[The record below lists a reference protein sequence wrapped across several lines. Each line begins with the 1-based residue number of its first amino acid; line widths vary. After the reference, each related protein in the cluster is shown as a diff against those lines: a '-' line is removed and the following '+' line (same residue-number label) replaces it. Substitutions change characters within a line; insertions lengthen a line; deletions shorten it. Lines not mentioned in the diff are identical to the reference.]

1 MRITEKYL
9 YAILCGIL
17 FLSILGGCSGGSSS
31 HGTTP
36 AALASIEVTPTNP
49 SIAIGTT
56 QQFKAT
62 GIYSDKTKKDLTSS
76 VTWSSLSPA
85 IATVSDTVGSKGLA
99 TAFSE
104 GSTTITAT
112 SGAISGSTTLT
123 VKAATVTLVSIE
135 VTPTN
140 PSIALG
146 TKQQFT
152 ATGIFSDNSK
162 QDLTTQVTW
171 SSSDISIATINSAG
185 LATSVGAGSATI
197 TAASG
202 SASGNATLT
211 VKAAIVTLD
220 SIEVTPTN
228 PSIALGTT
236 QQFTA
241 TGIFSD
247 NSKQDLTTQVTWSS
261 SNIGVTTIDNAGLAT
276 SVSAGSTTVAAALGS
291 VSGNTTLTVT
301 SATLVSIGIS
311 PTNPSISL
319 GTGQQFT
326 ATGVFS
332 DGTTHD
338 LTTSVTWGSSDST
351 IATISNALGSE
362 GLATS
367 VAAGS
372 ATITASLGGISGETT
387 LTVTAATLSSI
398 EVTPTN
404 QSLPNGLT
412 LQYTATGIYSDNTT
426 QDLTTQVTWS
436 SSAETFAT
444 ISNADGSEGLAT
456 AVGVGLTTVRATL
469 GSVYG
474 ETALTVT
481 AATLSSIS
489 VTPASQSIAK
499 GLTLQYTATGTYSDS
514 TTQDLTT
521 QVTWSSSAE
530 TFATISNADG
540 SEGLAT
546 AVGVGLTTI
555 RATLGSV
562 FGETALTVTDATLGS
577 ITVTPTNQTMA
588 LGTKLQY
595 TATGIFSD
603 STQVDLTKQVTWSSS
618 NTGVAVISNGAQTKG
633 LATAIGVG
641 STTIRATFGDK
652 TGSTTLTVITTAFDF
667 IEVTPAN
674 STIAV
679 GDKLQFTAT
688 GHFPDGSTQN
698 LTLSVTWSSSVKTV
712 ATISNARKT
721 RGMATGVSAGSTT
734 IRATTG
740 GMFGTTTLT
749 VSP

>member
-123 VKAATVTLVSIE
+123 VKAATVTLV
-135 VTPTN
+135 
-140 PSIALG
+140 
-146 TKQQFT
+146 
-152 ATGIFSDNSK
+152 
-162 QDLTTQVTW
+162 
-171 SSSDISIATINSAG
+171 
-185 LATSVGAGSATI
+185 
-197 TAASG
+197 
-202 SASGNATLT
+202 
-211 VKAAIVTLD
+211 

-372 ATITASLGGISGETT
+372 ATITASLGG
-387 LTVTAATLSSI
+387 
-398 EVTPTN
+398 
-404 QSLPNGLT
+404 
-412 LQYTATGIYSDNTT
+412 
-426 QDLTTQVTWS
+426 
-436 SSAETFAT
+436 
-444 ISNADGSEGLAT
+444 
-456 AVGVGLTTVRATL
+456 
-469 GSVYG
+469 
-474 ETALTVT
+474 
-481 AATLSSIS
+481 
-489 VTPASQSIAK
+489 
-499 GLTLQYTATGTYSDS
+499 
-514 TTQDLTT
+514 
-521 QVTWSSSAE
+521 
-530 TFATISNADG
+530 
-540 SEGLAT
+540 
-546 AVGVGLTTI
+546 
-555 RATLGSV
+555 
-562 FGETALTVTDATLGS
+562 
-577 ITVTPTNQTMA
+577 
-588 LGTKLQY
+588 
-595 TATGIFSD
+595 
-603 STQVDLTKQVTWSSS
+603 
-618 NTGVAVISNGAQTKG
+618 
-633 LATAIGVG
+633 
-641 STTIRATFGDK
+641 
-652 TGSTTLTVITTAFDF
+652 
-667 IEVTPAN
+667 
-674 STIAV
+674 
-679 GDKLQFTAT
+679 
-688 GHFPDGSTQN
+688 
-698 LTLSVTWSSSVKTV
+698 
-712 ATISNARKT
+712 
-721 RGMATGVSAGSTT
+721 
-734 IRATTG
+734 
-740 GMFGTTTLT
+740 
-749 VSP
+749 